1 MFSALLPLA
10 DSPALK
16 DVVLIEASEEQA
28 EAQRLSDENAD
39 DEAMINQLSNDY
51 ADGAIDRSVF
61 MKQQRRLTNR
71 IEQRLD
77 RLSVLRGQSAL
88 NRLGGNIRKTWKKMN
103 ADDRR
108 LVILSLCDHTSK
120 SHGPNEGDALNLT
133 G

>member
-1 MFSALLPLA
+1 
-10 DSPALK
+10 
-16 DVVLIEASEEQA
+16 
-28 EAQRLSDENAD
+28 
-39 DEAMINQLSNDY
+39 
-51 ADGAIDRSVF
+51 

-108 LVILSLCDHTSK
+108 LVILSLCDHIEVSRPK
-120 SHGPNEGDALNLT
+120 RRGRLNLT